1 MKNSHRADPK
11 SLVSAGNGVG
21 KESERPV
28 QTRDAERTYRDII
41 KVATKEFAQ
50 HGLSGGRVD
59 DIAERTRTTKRM
71 IYYYFGSKEALYS
84 AVLAEAYAEIRAI
97 EQELKLETAEPESAI
112 RRLVEFTFDY
122 HEEHTDF
129 IRLVMIENIHEGR
142 FLKKSQK
149 IGSEN
154 SAIIT
159 VLRDILERGLKSGA
173 FRRQIDPIDL
183 HMLIS
188 SFCFF
193 RSSNRHTFGA
203 LFHRDFSQPALRKA
217 HKQLIADAIVGL
229 LKQP

>member
-1 MKNSHRADPK
+1 
-11 SLVSAGNGVG
+11 
-21 KESERPV
+21 
-28 QTRDAERTYRDII
+28 
-41 KVATKEFAQ
+41 
-50 HGLSGGRVD
+50 VD